1 MEEDTPPNSVGELE
15 NHCAARAEFLQKV
28 HAMSPDEVQALV
40 EAAAATREEADGKLP
55 REILIEG
62 GDDVRFV
69 DVATVEELEGTTGS
83 SEDDAAEDES
93 LGGDDDEAARQWR
106 TAALAEAEATIG
118 VSDLLAWARDQALGV
133 YARVWLARYLRRQGR
148 LPSPEEL
155 QQAREADAADR
166 YPRGTFDADADDTT
180 PDPLVHALLIDG

>member
-1 MEEDTPPNSVGELE
+1 MEEDTPPNSAGELG
-15 NHCAARAEFLQKV
+15 NHCAARTEFSQKV

-40 EAAAATREEADGKLP
+40 EAAAAAREEADGKRP
-55 REILIEG
+55 RDILIEG
-62 GDDVRFV
+62 GDEVRFV
-69 DVATVEELEGTTGS
+69 DVATVEELEGTAGS

-93 LGGDDDEAARQWR
+93 LSGDDDEAARQWR
-106 TAALAEAEATIG
+106 TAARVEAEAATG
-118 VSDLLAWARDQALGV
+118 VPDLLAWARDQALGV
-133 YARVWLARYLRRQGR
+133 YARVWLARYVRRRGR

-166 YPRGTFDADADDTT
+166 YPRGTFDEEADDAT